1 MNIFKKLYFFNLY
14 RKNIKKN
21 EQYLKMKYGL
31 NIDNINRLQTTF
43 SITDAPNEMKKEF
56 GVDLLLSKDL
66 TKYVAQFNSD
76 LPKLDLNELVILYK
90 QDMIKINKENV
101 GITFGFSLMN
111 NIKVYYYLTLFFILG
126 LLLLLGIGFGFYFL
140 YF

>member
-21 EQYLKMKYGL
+21 EQYLKVKYGL
-31 NIDNINRLQTTF
+31 NIDNINRLWTTF
-43 SITDAPNEMKKEF
+43 SISDAPNEIKKEF
-56 GVDLLLSKDL
+56 GIDLLLSKDL

-76 LPKLDLNELVILYK
+76 LPKLDLNELVLLYK
-90 QDMIKINKENV
+90 EDMVKINRENV

-126 LLLLLGIGFGFYFL
+126 LLLLFGIGYGVYFFYF
-140 YF
+140 

>member
-21 EQYLKMKYGL
+21 EQYLKVKYGL
-31 NIDNINRLQTTF
+31 NIDNINRLWTTF
-43 SITDAPNEMKKEF
+43 SISDAPKEIKKEF
-56 GVDLLLSKDL
+56 GIDLLLSKEL
-66 TKYVAQFNSD
+66 TKYVAHFNSD
-76 LPKLDLNELVILYK
+76 LPKLDLNELIILYK
-90 QDMIKINKENV
+90 EDIVKINNENV

-126 LLLLLGIGFGFYFL
+126 LLLLFSIGYVVYFFYF
-140 YF
+140 